1 MFNWR
6 YIKAFPKVALVI
18 GVIGISTA
26 IFSWWWLFG
35 TPEKRE
41 QAVVQETIA
50 KEVLAEKVAVVEE
63 RIDRLFL
70 ADDDLYDVETGEVL
84 FKDWISEDRPKHL
97 FYDKESKK
105 LLATFPRGIIR
116 YGMDGTQEA
125 ALSTRYTVGFT
136 DGFKQAMYPKSKDVW
151 MADVDLKALKLVNER
166 QITTMGIFLEQYF
179 AENLIMATDKV
190 IAVRN
195 LNQQLRVNLETGE
208 VKPTR
213 IPTDG
218 IQKRRSPDGR
228 VLLGQQ
234 GNEVYHYDVQTDEV
248 IKYPIGKS
256 KIGDAQWLDDK
267 RCALLVDGKS
277 IAIFDRAAGKLLSEK
292 ALPLPCKAVMAP
304 SPTGQRIFC
313 VSSAG
318 LRLLDLKTMEFEEM
332 PAGVDMFVWLDDET
346 LMYPRNVPDSSL
358 RGTWLKKVGKPE
370 QRITPE
376 PCLVERNAGPVFLV
390 MKSVG
395 QVVFVTRYGLNRVK
409 LDGSDFAEVAKTTR
423 PPTRL
428 LGIKEWGSK
437 P

>member
-6 YIKAFPKVALVI
+6 YIKAFPKVALVL

-41 QAVVQETIA
+41 QAVVQETKA

-105 LLATFPRGIIR
+105 LLATFPRGIAR

-136 DGFKQAMYPKSKDVW
+136 DGFKQAMYPKAKDVW
-151 MADVDLKALKLVNER
+151 MADVDLQALKLVNER

-234 GNEVYHYDVQTDEV
+234 GNEVYHYDVQRD
-248 IKYPIGKS
+248 
-256 KIGDAQWLDDK
+256 
-267 RCALLVDGKS
+267 
-277 IAIFDRAAGKLLSEK
+277 
-292 ALPLPCKAVMAP
+292 
-304 SPTGQRIFC
+304 
-313 VSSAG
+313 
-318 LRLLDLKTMEFEEM
+318 
-332 PAGVDMFVWLDDET
+332 
-346 LMYPRNVPDSSL
+346 
-358 RGTWLKKVGKPE
+358 
-370 QRITPE
+370 
-376 PCLVERNAGPVFLV
+376 
-390 MKSVG
+390 
-395 QVVFVTRYGLNRVK
+395 
-409 LDGSDFAEVAKTTR
+409 
-423 PPTRL
+423 
-428 LGIKEWGSK
+428 
-437 P
+437 

>member
-6 YIKAFPKVALVI
+6 YIKAFPKLALVL

-26 IFSWWWLFG
+26 LFAWWWLKG

-41 QAVVQETIA
+41 QAQLKETIA
-50 KEVLAEKVAVVEE
+50 KEEVAQKVAVVEE

-84 FKDWISEDRPKHL
+84 FKDWISEDRPKDL
-97 FYDKESKK
+97 FYDKASKK
-105 LLATFPRGIIR
+105 LLATFPRGIVR
-116 YGMDGTQEA
+116 YAMDGTQEA
-125 ALSTRYTVGFT
+125 ALSTRYTVGFR
-136 DGFKQAMYPKSKDVW
+136 DGFKAALYPKDKDVW
-151 MADVDLKALKLVNER
+151 MADVDLKTLKLTNER
-166 QITTMGIFLEQYF
+166 QITTMGIFVEQYF

-218 IQKRRSPDGR
+218 IQKRRSPDAR

-248 IKYPIGKS
+248 IKYPIGRS
-256 KIGDAQWLDDK
+256 QIRDAQWIDGN

-277 IAIFDRAAGKLLSEK
+277 IAIFDRTAGKLLPEK
-292 ALPLPCKAVMAP
+292 ALPLPCKAIMAP
-304 SPTGQRIFC
+304 STTGKRLFC

-318 LRLLDLKTMEFEEM
+318 LKLLDLNTMKFEEM
-332 PAGVDMFVWLDDET
+332 PAGVDMLVWLDDET

-358 RGTWLKKVGKPE
+358 RGTWLKRVGKPE

-376 PCLVERNAGPVFLV
+376 PCLVDRNAGPVFLV
-390 MKSVG
+390 MRSAG
-395 QVVFVTRYGLNRVK
+395 QVVFVTRHGLNRVK
-409 LDGSDFAEVAKTTR
+409 LDGSGFAEVAKTTR
-423 PPTRL
+423 PPHRL
-428 LGIKEWGSK
+428 LAIKEWGKK